1 MHSDLI
7 YLVKQFS
14 ESLKSVEN
22 AEKDKRNAFQ
32 ERDELASCL
41 EEAEQMAENTE
52 QALAKMTNEMH
63 DVKVSLKL

>member
-1 MHSDLI
+1 MHSKLI